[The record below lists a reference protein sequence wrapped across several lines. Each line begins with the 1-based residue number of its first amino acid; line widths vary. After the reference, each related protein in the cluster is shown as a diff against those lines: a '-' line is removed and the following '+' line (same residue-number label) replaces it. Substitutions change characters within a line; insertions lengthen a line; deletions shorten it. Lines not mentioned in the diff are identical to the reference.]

1 MGRFVVNSKWP
12 PLHSKKR
19 SLSHIVVQG
28 IIYIDMCNLKT
39 GEMLTIR
46 KLIISSCI

>member
-19 SLSHIVVQG
+19 SSSHIVGQG
-28 IIYIDMCNLKT
+28 IVYLDMCDLKT

-46 KLIISSCI
+46 KLIMSSCI